1 MKKILLLTFFVSL
14 IMGNTNFTMS
24 LDGILNKFLWKKR
37 IVLLITDEKDLRLID
52 GVNSFFNEQI
62 CENRDRKI
70 ELYKIIG
77 DQIKKYEV
85 PEKYEGKKG
94 IWLIGYDGANKAY
107 SRDLSLLSQLY
118 AIVDSMPIRQSEMVK
133 QDSNCG

>member
-94 IWLIGYDGANKAY
+94 IWLIGYDGVNKAY